1 MGRLFALGLGLATLG
16 STIASGA
23 VFADGSRVETASL
36 VLRAWGTHAEVQRVR
51 SAEPQKER
59 SLPREVRAGSIRRAA
74 LDAEM
79 AGGIG
84 RFLRHVRTE
93 PVFHSGGNF
102 KGWRLLTLF
111 PTRNDVNVAVLQVGD
126 TLLRINGRSIERPEE
141 FKDAWDSLRNASEL
155 VLDIERD
162 GRESKLRYAIVP

>member
-16 STIASGA
+16 STIAAGL
-23 VFADGSRVETASL
+23 VFADGRVETASL
-36 VLRAWGTHAEVQRVR
+36 VLRAWGTHGEVQRVR

-74 LDAEM
+74 LEAEM

-111 PTRNDVNVAVLQVGD
+111 PTRSDIEIAVLRVGD
-126 TLLRINGRSIERPEE
+126 TLLRINGHSIERPEE
-141 FKDAWDSLRNASEL
+141 FKDAWDALKGAPEL

-162 GRESKLRYAIVP
+162 GCESALRYTIAP